1 MLYKKEDKSQ
11 KLLILKNL
19 RKGYFYSP
27 NKMNF

>member
-19 RKGYFYSP
+19 RKAYFYSP